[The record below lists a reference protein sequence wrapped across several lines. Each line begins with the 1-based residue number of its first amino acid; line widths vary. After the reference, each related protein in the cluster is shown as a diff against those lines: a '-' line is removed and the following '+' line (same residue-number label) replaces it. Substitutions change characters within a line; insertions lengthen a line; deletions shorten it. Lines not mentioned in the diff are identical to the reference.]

1 MKRNERSE
9 FAAAVGARIK
19 QARQETDGMRQRE
32 LADLLGV
39 SERSV
44 IAYENGDVIPY
55 RFLRQIEE
63 VTGKSSSWIL
73 HGDVVETD
81 GTLGEIQDQLASILD
96 QVKLLRVEL
105 SELRSAKSQGE
116 NH

>member
-1 MKRNERSE
+1 MKRNNARSE

-63 VTGKSSSWIL
+63 VTSKSSAWIL

-81 GTLGEIQDQLASILD
+81 GTLKEIQDQLASVLD
-96 QVKLLRVEL
+96 QIKLLRVEIADL
-105 SELRSAKSQGE
+105 SANR
-116 NH
+116 